1 MFVKIQ
7 THLGKTSWKR
17 MTSSRRHPL
26 PHICWDLNMCYYCV
40 CPNRKLIVIVQ
51 ISICIFPNT
60 KSFIFR
66 DLLISYKCRKLSFA
80 DKLCRLLPL
89 LSLAFRTCKFV
100 FVNPAVCISR
110 CWFYRICESCYLYM
124 EIHALLYLCV
134 LIYVFVHP
142 CFVLSANPDVC
153 IPECL
158 LCYIY
163 D

>member
-1 MFVKIQ
+1 
-7 THLGKTSWKR
+7 
-17 MTSSRRHPL
+17 
-26 PHICWDLNMCYYCV
+26 MCYYCV

-100 FVNPAVCISR
+100 FV
-110 CWFYRICESCYLYM
+110 
-124 EIHALLYLCV
+124 
-134 LIYVFVHP
+134 VFVHP
-142 CFVLSANPDVC
+142 AICISKCWFYHICKSCICVYCFMYLCLHVLSFLQILILILRGHEMVSKS
-153 IPECL
+153 IFFL
-158 LCYIY
+158 LNMYH
-163 D
+163 